1 MDVRI
6 EQIAAELGSKGVQ
19 LRITEP
25 GGGKALGR
33 LWIGK
38 AKLRWYPGKTSKNYK
53 EASMEQFVAWLDSL

>member
-6 EQIAAELGSKGVQ
+6 EEIAAELGNNGVQ
-19 LRITEP
+19 LRVSEP

-38 AKLRWYPGKTSKNYK
+38 NYK
-53 EASMEQFVAWLDSL
+53 EVSMEQFIDWLNSH